1 MKRFLAFCIVLFA
14 ASALWAQA
22 QTAVLKDFSGK
33 VEVMAPGGAWKPAV
47 KGMTLAKNSSI
58 STGFK
63 SLAVLSLG
71 SSTLTVKPLT
81 KLTLEELVKAEGGDI
96 VKLFLNTGRVSAQV
110 SAPAG
115 GATDFSVKSPTAT
128 ASVRGTWFDFDGAN
142 LAVNEGTVVFFGSNG
157 QAVAVSGGGSS
168 SLGADGSALTP
179 LESAYE
185 ELKPLLPPGMDAS
198 SFASLAS
205 VSGDFLAA
213 LAAAGV
219 TITVSW

>member
-1 MKRFLAFCIVLFA
+1 MKRVLALLIALPA
-14 ASALWAQA
+14 ASSLWAQA

-47 KGMTLAKNSSI
+47 RGMSLAKNSAI

-81 KLTLEELVKAEGGDI
+81 KLTLEELVKAEGGEV

-110 SAPAG
+110 SAPTG
-115 GATDFSVKSPTAT
+115 GGTDFSVKSPTAT

-142 LAVNEGTVVFFGSNG
+142 LLVNEGTVVFFGSSG
-157 QAVAVSGGGSS
+157 QAVAVSTGGSS
-168 SLGADGSALTP
+168 SLGSDGAPLTA
-179 LESAYE
+179 LESAYD

-198 SFASLAS
+198 SFASLSS